1 MRNKMSKKSETPR
14 KEIILTLY
22 PNTRGFGYAV
32 MENALTLVEAQIVTV
47 RPLSHERNLNSL
59 KEMIDYF
66 EPTLVILENY
76 DHPSS
81 RKAKRIKELIDA
93 VKDYVQNRNISTKAY
108 SRSDIRFAFSNFNA
122 HTKHEIATVICENI
136 PKLKTRL
143 MPPRKVYESEKYTAG
158 IFDAVSLGITHFY
171 LEP

>member
-1 MRNKMSKKSETPR
+1 MSKNLDNPR
-14 KEIILTLY
+14 KEIILSLY

-32 MENALTLVEAQIVTV
+32 MENALTLLEARIVTV
-47 RPLSHERNLNSL
+47 RPLSHDKNIESL

-66 EPTLVILENY
+66 EPTLVILENF

-81 RKAKRIKELIDA
+81 RKAKRIKTLIEA
-93 VKDYVQNRNISTKAY
+93 AKEYASERHILIKAY

-122 HTKHEIATVICENI
+122 HTKYEIATVISENI
-136 PKLKTRL
+136 PKLKKRL

-158 IFDAVSLGITHFY
+158 IFDAVSLGMTHFY